1 MNDDDREVCIMRPK
15 LKLEFWWTRHPA
27 NQVKIICTFLKLG
40 SSLLVSLGFYGCA
53 FHNYGDHFLSLQMAS
68 HGKDVM
74 WIPTKVDVAREMLA
88 AASVNKTDIIYDL
101 GSGDGVIPIEAA
113 RKHGVRAVGI
123 EYNPDLVGLSQR
135 NAARAGVEHLAS
147 FKRGDIFVED
157 FSEAS
162 VVTLYLGENLNA
174 RLMPKLLSMSP
185 GTRIVSNTFRMESWI
200 PDRELRLTSGER
212 AYLWIVPASIDGNW
226 ELSSAPAALSGRLS
240 IRQKKQFFDAVLTS
254 KSRTRIF
261 ISDGSLNGSTI
272 HFEFVDADNKKY
284 SFSGSVSGDQL
295 SGYLNNDPSLLV
307 SGRRVP

>member
-1 MNDDDREVCIMRPK
+1 MLVEVNPSSSPERLARRK
-15 LKLEFWWTRHPA
+15 RAGWRV
-27 NQVKIICTFLKLG
+27 NVFLAVTSVVLA
-40 SSLLVSLGFYGCA
+40 GCA
-53 FHNYGDHFLSLQMAS
+53 IKNYGDQQFRLQMAS

-74 WIPTKVDVAREMLA
+74 WVPTKIDMAHEMLA
-88 AASVNKTDIIYDL
+88 AAAVSTKDIVYDL

-113 RKHGVRAVGI
+113 RKYRVRAVGI

-185 GTRIVSNTFRMESWI
+185 GTRIVSNTFRMGSWT
-200 PDRELRLTSGER
+200 PDRELRLTSGEQ

-261 ISDGSLNGSTI
+261 ISDGNLNGSTI
-272 HFEFVDADNKKY
+272 RFEFVDVDNKKY

>member
-1 MNDDDREVCIMRPK
+1 M
-15 LKLEFWWTRHPA
+15 L
-27 NQVKIICTFLKLG
+27 VKVNPSSSPERLARRKRAGWRVNVFLAVASVVLA
-40 SSLLVSLGFYGCA
+40 GCA
-53 FHNYGDHFLSLQMAS
+53 IKNYGDQQFRLQMAS

-74 WIPTKVDVAREMLA
+74 WVPTKIDIAHEMLA
-88 AASVNKTDIIYDL
+88 AAAVSTKDIVYDL

-113 RKHGVRAVGI
+113 RKYGVRAVGI

-135 NAARAGVEHLAS
+135 NAARAGVEHLVS
-147 FKRGDIFVED
+147 FKQGDIFVED

-200 PDRELRLTSGER
+200 PDRELRLTSGEQ

-226 ELSSAPAALSGRLS
+226 ELSGAPAALSGRLS
-240 IRQKKQFFDAVLTS
+240 ILQKKQFFDAVLTS
-254 KSRTRIF
+254 KSHTRIF
-261 ISDGSLNGSTI
+261 ISDGNLNGSTI
-272 HFEFVDADNKKY
+272 RFEFVDADNKKY

-295 SGYLNNDPSLLV
+295 SGYLNNDPLLLV

>member
-1 MNDDDREVCIMRPK
+1 M
-15 LKLEFWWTRHPA
+15 L
-27 NQVKIICTFLKLG
+27 VKVNPSSSPERLARRKRAGWRVNVFLAVASVVLA
-40 SSLLVSLGFYGCA
+40 GCA
-53 FHNYGDHFLSLQMAS
+53 IKNYGDQQFRLQMAS

-74 WIPTKVDVAREMLA
+74 WVPTKIDIAHEMLA
-88 AASVNKTDIIYDL
+88 AAAVSTRDIVYDL

-113 RKHGVRAVGI
+113 RKYGVRAVGI

-162 VVTLYLGENLNA
+162 VITLYLGENLNA

-200 PDRELRLTSGER
+200 PDRELRLTSGEQ

-226 ELSSAPAALSGRLS
+226 ELSGAPAALSGRLS
-240 IRQKKQFFDAVLTS
+240 ILQKNNFLM
-254 KSRTRIF
+254 
-261 ISDGSLNGSTI
+261 
-272 HFEFVDADNKKY
+272 
-284 SFSGSVSGDQL
+284 L
-295 SGYLNNDPSLLV
+295 S
-307 SGRRVP
+307 